1 MGFSANLAFL
11 LLFMSMFICRLTH
24 HMRCK
29 YTAGEFIFYRLK
41 DLRNTIP
48 FSLKEVFLSATF
60 YPYVG
65 AFIWISILLVFGAFL
80 RNKIPFLQ
88 NKLIPSSLIGGV
100 IGFVLLNT
108 GLIGMPTADG
118 WMPIPSKV
126 FGVMVFHLFAFGFVG
141 IGLLQQNGK
150 ESHKKSNWLQNGAL
164 WMAFMYCLVYAVQGV
179 TGKSIFEFAKMLS
192 GDEFFTGFGY
202 LVGSGYSQSP
212 GAAQAF
218 GTIWESS
225 YGVHGAS
232 SVGLAFGA
240 MGFLCAICFGIPL
253 ANRGIRN
260 DWVADKSSKA
270 LPTNLLKGMM
280 GKGEATECTRTTT
293 HPANIDNLAFH
304 LAIMGLLYG
313 VGYTFALLWSVQMPK
328 GINGLGFGLLYT
340 WGMIAGIITRK
351 VLEKINCLHVLDNAT
366 VRGVTSS
373 TIDYM
378 ICAVFM
384 GISVSDIQAILVP
397 FLATVVVAAIFTYVL
412 IVWFARRMPEY
423 GFERGLAI
431 LGCYTGTVAS
441 GILLLRIVDPDFKSP
456 AAVEL
461 AVMNVFIL
469 PLIQLVY
476 LNIPFIPTEG
486 SIMLPVFIAYIVLMP
501 VALFFFKFVGKRTW

>member
-1 MGFSANLAFL
+1 M
-11 LLFMSMFICRLTH
+11 
-24 HMRCK
+24 
-29 YTAGEFIFYRLK
+29 
-41 DLRNTIP
+41 
-48 FSLKEVFLSATF
+48 SATF

-65 AFIWISILLVFGAFL
+65 AFIWISILLVGGAFL
-80 RNKIPFLQ
+80 RNNIPFLQ
-88 NKLIPSSLIGGV
+88 NRLIPSSLIGGV

-108 GLIGMPTADG
+108 GLIGMPTPEG
-118 WMPIPSKV
+118 WMTIPPKV

-141 IGLLQQNGK
+141 IGLLQQDKKVARGK
-150 ESHKKSNWLQNGAL
+150 STWLQNGAL

-179 TGKSIFEFAKMLS
+179 TGKSIFEFARMIT
-192 GDEFFTGFGY
+192 GGEFFTGFGY
-202 LVGSGYSQSP
+202 LVGSGFSQSP

-218 GTIWESS
+218 GTIWEST
-225 YGVHGAS
+225 YGVQGAS

-240 MGFLCAICFGIPL
+240 MGFLCAICLGIPL
-253 ANRGIRN
+253 ANRGIKN
-260 DWVADKSSKA
+260 GWVADKSSKT
-270 LPTNLLKGMM
+270 LPASLLTGMM

-304 LAIMGLLYG
+304 LAVMAALYG
-313 VGYTFALLWSVQMPK
+313 VGYVFALTWSINMPK
-328 GINGLGFGLLYT
+328 GVNGLGFGLLYT
-340 WGMIAGIITRK
+340 WGMIAGLVTRK
-351 VLEKINCLHVLDNAT
+351 VLEKIDRLHVLDNAT

-384 GISVSDIQAILVP
+384 GISMSDIQAIIVP
-397 FLATVVVAAIFTYVL
+397 FLTTVAVAALVTYIL
-412 IVWFARRMPEY
+412 ILWFARRMPEY

-476 LNIPFIPTEG
+476 LNLPFIPTEG
-486 SIMLPVFIAYIVLMP
+486 SIMLPIFIAYIVMMP
-501 VALFFFKFVGKRTW
+501 IALFFFKFVQKRAW

>member
-1 MGFSANLAFL
+1 
-11 LLFMSMFICRLTH
+11 
-24 HMRCK
+24 
-29 YTAGEFIFYRLK
+29 
-41 DLRNTIP
+41 
-48 FSLKEVFLSATF
+48 LSATF

-65 AFIWISILLVFGAFL
+65 AFIWISILLVCGAFL
-80 RNKIPFLQ
+80 RNKLPFLQ
-88 NKLIPSSLIGGV
+88 HKLIPSSLIGGV

-108 GLIGMPTADG
+108 GLIGMPTAEG
-118 WMPIPSKV
+118 WMAIPPKV

-141 IGLLQQNGK
+141 IGLLQQD
-150 ESHKKSNWLQNGAL
+150 KKVARKKTTWMQNGAL

-179 TGKSIFEFAKMLS
+179 TGKSIFVFAKMIAG
-192 GDEFFTGFGY
+192 GDFFTGFGY
-202 LVGSGYSQSP
+202 LVGSGFSQSP

-218 GTIWESS
+218 GTIWEST

-253 ANRGIRN
+253 ANRGIKN
-260 DWVADKSSKA
+260 GWVADQSSKE

-304 LAIMGLLYG
+304 LAVMAGLYG
-313 VGYTFALLWSVQMPK
+313 VGYVFALTWSMHMPQ

-340 WGMIAGIITRK
+340 WGMIAGLLTRK
-351 VLEKINCLHVLDNAT
+351 VLDKIDCLHVLDNST

-384 GISVSDIQAILVP
+384 GISMSDIQAIIVP
-397 FLATVVVAAIFTYVL
+397 FLTTVVVAAMVTYCL
-412 IVWFARRMPEY
+412 ILWFARRMPEY

-469 PLIQLVY
+469 PLIQIVY
-476 LNIPFIPTEG
+476 LNLPFIPTEG

-501 VALFFFKFVGKRTW
+501 MALFFFKFVGKRAW